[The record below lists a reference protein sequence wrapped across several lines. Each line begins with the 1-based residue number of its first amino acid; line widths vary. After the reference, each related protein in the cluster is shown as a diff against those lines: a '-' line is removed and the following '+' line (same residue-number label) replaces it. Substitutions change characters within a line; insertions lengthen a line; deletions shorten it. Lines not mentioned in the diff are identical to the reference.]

1 MEEAKLKKKKMSG
14 YGRLTFLTENV
25 LFENCPRDLP
35 RITFVVSWNRSK
47 FSLKDTKDKTGQENL
62 PNHGHF

>member
-1 MEEAKLKKKKMSG
+1 MEEAKLKKKMSG

-47 FSLKDTKDKTGQENL
+47 FSLKDTKDKTGQEN
-62 PNHGHF
+62 

>member
-1 MEEAKLKKKKMSG
+1 MCHCLNMSTWKIKLMPNKSQQKDLMEEAKLKRMSG

-35 RITFVVSWNRSK
+35 RITFVVS
-47 FSLKDTKDKTGQENL
+47 
-62 PNHGHF
+62 